1 MDPQVRR
8 AKLASQ
14 IMQVDAKK
22 ASELQKS
29 QAELK
34 VLKATVVEIREQ
46 LKESDLDLKLE
57 IRKSNALSQQL
68 NLLTEFLIPLVRCGI
83 RNGRR
88 WGQLYDLLDNV
99 HNGMVDS
106 SEDDERSLLGDWKSD
121 RQEAKSSDTTTED
134 RGSAGEPTA
143 TAMDTSWLNFN

>member
-1 MDPQVRR
+1 MGPQVRR

-88 WGQLYDLLDNV
+88 WGQLYDLLDNL

-134 RGSAGEPTA
+134 RESAQQECIHT
-143 TAMDTSWLNFN
+143 DRV